1 MPAQIDCER
10 CNEEISMSRSTRHNG
25 YRYCESCYDYIC
37 EEENEDGCEDED
49 DRQTEGVHSYGYKP
63 ESLFFNSDGRASR
76 TYSKIMSDNGI
87 VRGVPYMGMEIE
99 VEDPNRRHDHD
110 DIAHQVLEYT
120 NNLVY
125 LKEDCSLNNGFEIV
139 THPMTIGYLQNHS
152 DGLRSALSH
161 LRSNGFRAWQTST
174 CGLHI
179 HISKNSF
186 KDAKHEMKFLY
197 FVYMNK
203 ENMIKFS
210 GRNSSYARYD
220 LDSFVGA
227 RGMDWDDGNKPTIME
242 VVKGVRKNGE
252 YVPSAYERNLAV
264 NRNNSHTHELR
275 LFRPSLKFETVLAY
289 GEFVH
294 CLWEFTQVV
303 TSSQAI
309 KENGLREFEMFAN
322 YAREH
327 NELYPNLVKKIH
339 KRGVSPTPLGWPTE
353 NNTESDGK

>member
-1 MPAQIDCER
+1 MPAESDEIDCER
-10 CNEEISMSRSTRHNG
+10 CGETLERDDAYQLDG
-25 YRYCESCYDYIC
+25 YLYCSGCHDDEQDERYSS
-37 EEENEDGCEDED
+37 ED
-49 DRQTEGVHSYGYKP
+49 DERPTEGVHSYGYKP
-63 ESLFFNSDGRASR
+63 TAVYFNSDGLASGRAG
-76 TYSKIMSDNGI
+76 KITADNGI
-87 VRGVPYMGMEIE
+87 LRGLPYMGMEIE
-99 VEDPNRRHDHD
+99 VEDPNNRYDHN
-110 DIAHQVLEYT
+110 DIVHEIHSRT
-120 NNLVY
+120 NGLVY
-125 LKEDCSLNNGFEIV
+125 VKEDCSLSNGFEIV

-152 DGLRSALSH
+152 DGLQSALSY
-161 LRSNGFRAWQTST
+161 LRTKGFRAWQTST

-186 KDAKHEMKFLY
+186 VDAKHEMKFLY

-203 ENMIKFS
+203 LNMIQFS
-210 GRNSSYARYD
+210 GRNSSYAKYD
-220 LDSFVGA
+220 MDAFVGA
-227 RGMDWDDGNKPTIME
+227 SGMNWDDDDKPTIME

-275 LFRPSLKFETVLAY
+275 LFRPSLRFETVLAY

-294 CLWEFTQVV
+294 CLWQFTQVV
-303 TSSQAI
+303 TSGQAI
-309 KENGLREFEMFAN
+309 KEKGLREFEMFAN

-353 NNTESDGK
+353 DNKESDGK

>member
-1 MPAQIDCER
+1 MPAESDEIDCER
-10 CNEEISMSRSTRHNG
+10 CGETLERGDAYSLDG
-25 YRYCESCYDYIC
+25 YEYCAGCHDDVQDENYQ
-37 EEENEDGCEDED
+37 NEDE

-63 ESLFFNSDGRASR
+63 QAMFFNSDGHASR
-76 TYSKIMSDNGI
+76 SSAKIVEDNGI
-87 VRGVPYMGMEIE
+87 VHGEPYMGMEIE
-99 VEDPNRRHDHD
+99 VEDSSGRHDHD
-110 DIAHQVLEYT
+110 AIVQTILSHT
-120 NNLVY
+120 NGLVY
-125 LKEDCSLNNGFEIV
+125 VKEDCSLSNGFEIV

-161 LRSNGFRAWQTST
+161 LRSRGFRAWQTST

-203 ENMIKFS
+203 ENMVKFS
-210 GRNSSYARYD
+210 GRNSGYAKYD
-220 LDSFVGA
+220 IDAFVGA
-227 RGMDWDDGNKPTIME
+227 SGMDWDDKDKPTIME

-275 LFRPSLKFETVLAY
+275 LFRPSLRFETVLAY

-303 TSSQAI
+303 TSGQAI
-309 KENGLREFEMFAN
+309 KEKGLREFEMFAN

-339 KRGVSPTPLGWPTE
+339 KRGVSPMPLGWLTE
-353 NNTESDGK
+353 DNKESDGK

>member
-10 CNEEISMSRSTRHNG
+10 CGDEVSMSRSMRHNG

-37 EEENEDGCEDED
+37 EEDNEYEDE

-63 ESLFFNSDGRASR
+63 PAMFFNSDGRASR
-76 TYSKIMSDNGI
+76 SSTKIVEKNGLL
-87 VRGVPYMGMEIE
+87 VAERGEPYMGMEIE

-110 DIAHQVLEYT
+110 DIVQTILSHT
-120 NNLVY
+120 NGLVY
-125 LKEDCSLNNGFEIV
+125 VKEDCSLSNGFEIV
-139 THPMTIGYLQNHS
+139 THPMTIGYLQNHG
-152 DGLRSALSH
+152 DGLASALSH
-161 LRSNGFRAWQTST
+161 LRTRGFRAWQTST

-203 ENMIKFS
+203 ENMVKFS
-210 GRNSSYARYD
+210 GRNSSYAKYD
-220 LDSFVGA
+220 LDAFVGA
-227 RGMDWDDGNKPTIME
+227 SGMDWDDKDKPTIME

-264 NRNNSHTHELR
+264 NRNNSATHELR
-275 LFRPSLKFETVLAY
+275 LFRPSLRFETVLAY

-303 TSSQAI
+303 TSGQAI
-309 KENGLREFEMFAN
+309 KEKGLREFEMFAN

-353 NNTESDGK
+353 DNTESDGK

>member
-1 MPAQIDCER
+1 MPATIDCER
-10 CNEEISMSRSTRHNG
+10 CGEEISTTNSIRHDG
-25 YRYCESCYDYIC
+25 YRYCESCYDHIC
-37 EEENEDGCEDED
+37 EEENESEYEEE
-49 DRQTEGVHSYGYKP
+49 RQTEGVHSYGYKP
-63 ESLFFNSDGRASR
+63 QSLFFNSDGRPSR
-76 TYSKIMSDNGI
+76 TYSKITSDDGTI
-87 VRGVPYMGMEIE
+87 RGVPYMGMEIE
-99 VEDPNRRHDHD
+99 VEDPSNRYNHN
-110 DIAHQVLEYT
+110 DIAQQVLEYT

-210 GRNSSYARYD
+210 GRNSSYAKYD
-220 LDSFVGA
+220 IDSFVGA
-227 RGMDWDDGNKPTIME
+227 NGWEGDKPTIME

-252 YVPSAYERNLAV
+252 FVPSAYERNLAV

-309 KENGLREFEMFAN
+309 KEKGLREFEMFAN

-339 KRGVSPTPLGWPTE
+339 KRGVSPTPFGWPTE
-353 NNTESDGK
+353 DNTESDGK

>member
-1 MPAQIDCER
+1 MPATIDCER
-10 CNEEISMSRSTRHNG
+10 CGEEISMTNSIRHDG
-25 YRYCESCYDYIC
+25 YRYCESCYDHIC
-37 EEENEDGCEDED
+37 EEENESEYEEE
-49 DRQTEGVHSYGYKP
+49 RRTEGVHSYGYKP
-63 ESLFFNSDGRASR
+63 QSLFFNSDGRTSR
-76 TYSKIMSDNGI
+76 SYSKITSDDGTI
-87 VRGVPYMGMEIE
+87 RGVPYMGMEIE
-99 VEDPNRRHDHD
+99 VEDPSNRYNHN
-110 DIAHQVLEYT
+110 DIAQEVLEYT

-161 LRSNGFRAWQTST
+161 LRSSGFRAWQTST

-210 GRNSSYARYD
+210 GRNSSYAKYD
-220 LDSFVGA
+220 IDSFVGA
-227 RGMDWDDGNKPTIME
+227 SGWEGDKPTIME

-252 YVPSAYERNLAV
+252 FVPSAYERNLAV

-309 KENGLREFEMFAN
+309 KEKGLREFEMFAN

-339 KRGVSPTPLGWPTE
+339 KRGVSPTPFGWPTE
-353 NNTESDGK
+353 DNTESDGK

>member
-1 MPAQIDCER
+1 MPATIDCER
-10 CNEEISMSRSTRHNG
+10 CGEEISTTNSIRHDG
-25 YRYCESCYDYIC
+25 YRYCESCYDHIC
-37 EEENEDGCEDED
+37 EEENESEYEEE
-49 DRQTEGVHSYGYKP
+49 RQTEGVHSYGYKP
-63 ESLFFNSDGRASR
+63 QSLFFNSDGRPSR
-76 TYSKIMSDNGI
+76 TYSKMTSDDGTI
-87 VRGVPYMGMEIE
+87 RGVPYMGMEIE
-99 VEDPNRRHDHD
+99 VEDPSNRYNHN
-110 DIAHQVLEYT
+110 DIAQQVLEYT

-210 GRNSSYARYD
+210 GRNSSYAKYD
-220 LDSFVGA
+220 IDSFVGA
-227 RGMDWDDGNKPTIME
+227 NGWEGDKPTIME

-252 YVPSAYERNLAV
+252 FVPSAYERNLAV

-309 KENGLREFEMFAN
+309 KEKGLREFEMFAN

-339 KRGVSPTPLGWPTE
+339 KRGVSPTPFGWPTE
-353 NNTESDGK
+353 DNTESDGK